1 MATAVKV
8 SDDLFEKAKIKS
20 KVFKRSIAG
29 QIEYWAKIGQ
39 MIEENPELPL
49 PFIQDVLVGREQIK
63 AGQGTPYV
71 FGEGE

>member
-1 MATAVKV
+1 MATAVKI
-8 SDDLFEKAKIKS
+8 SDDLFEKAKIQS

-39 MIEENPELPL
+39 LIEQNPDLPIQ
-49 PFIQDVLVGREQIK
+49 FIQDTLLGREQIK

-71 FGEGE
+71 FGEDE